1 MIFAEIK
8 ARSEH
13 IDNFANYIKVNYK
26 LNPIILIDSESQN
39 KFVMKEEASKA
50 TILSFLENRE
60 DYKYGLTD

>member
-8 ARSEH
+8 ASSEH